1 MKKVLA
7 LFLAV
12 LMVSSAWVFTAT
24 AAGTTSGE
32 TIIPI
37 TDCGSMDG
45 FAKMFTSDDY
55 AGKEFYKVEDGALAF
70 TFDGIATGWPDAGH
84 KGYIIYQY
92 TRPNGTLDASK
103 MKTLCFDLYV
113 NDAAAIQN
121 TKFAIELRDK
131 NSGSDN
137 NEKHLERYTFS
148 ALIGKELVDG
158 WNHIEIDINSM
169 VTVGTVDMSKW
180 NYFRLYAADNH
191 GIDGKSTTVKLD
203 NVYMTDREAAVDE
216 VILVSDN
223 YTVTSVANTVFFN
236 KSVELNRSFN
246 ISEMTAL
253 EFDMT
258 LTNVEVQKYWTFD
271 IELTSSGKCDF
282 QEICLYKTSLDKMAK
297 FSGITLADGTN
308 HFKIPVAKLTSATNG
323 DSTKNADLVG
333 PFNNTKFNYFRMY
346 NNGSAS
352 GGCSITLSNVKLTK
366 ADVINYEG
374 GSEEIKRVY
383 GSAVFNNSGEWE
395 LLNSADGLSGKTT
408 GGAINSSFVFTPQ
421 MFAKVSAIDCEI
433 YVDNSALLDL
443 NICFELTSSGTC
455 DCDEN
460 SRTTSIKNIFVR
472 ADGKELELNTW
483 NSVRINVSSFTE
495 SGTGGTSL
503 NHPYANFIRIFNYGA
518 WNTTGSTV
526 FKLRNLWLVGAK
538 TDVPETSEGATEPEA
553 PGVDNLNRFDNGEVV
568 PTTDNP
574 NNKALVFVNAK
585 ANTEF
590 LHGQRKTIFSGS
602 TMDVSGADAMF
613 FDLYLENYSD
623 LYSIP
628 FEFEVT
634 SSGRPDTNE
643 SHLHSK
649 LSDIFF
655 RLDGEDLRDGWNSV
669 YVPLD
674 SDLWSYGCDW
684 SNVNYIAIYNDKAF
698 TTSAKAMA
706 AIDNLCFATYAAYD
720 NMKEFSSVASVSI
733 ESAALQLNRSIN
745 VVFYANVHESISEAS
760 MLFVLG
766 DKSYNVTGTRTETLN
781 RMKFTLENVQPNQI
795 GESISAQLTAF
806 TYDGKLLTDSVSDY
820 SVAKYCMGMIEAI
833 DSRSVSDSGGIIRNL
848 MCSVLNYGIAAEEAY
863 TRVNEGNIKSI
874 IGELNTDT
882 DGLDTTA
889 SQHSG
894 VVGDQ
899 GECPVKFQFKE
910 RESVELSSSGDFVL
924 RVYVKGDLTA
934 DMKLIHST
942 NKGGKEE
949 LTPTVVDA
957 GMKKSDTYYYEIKV
971 APYEINTA
979 HVFYF
984 EGYEDYKVVTSFGTL
999 LNNFDNTFDY
1009 GPSPSVKDMVNAVYA
1024 YCAAVTR
1031 YAYAMN

>member
-455 DCDEN
+455 DRDEN

-643 SHLHSK
+643 SHLQSK

-848 MCSVLNYGIAAEEAY
+848 MCSVLNYGIAAEAY